1 MGAGLYI
8 DGWRI
13 MCLDMDAAHPA
24 SQGTAQHRSIDRKAL
39 VNLSIT
45 LSVSNQG

>member
-1 MGAGLYI
+1 MRAGLYI
-8 DGWRI
+8 DGWGI
-13 MCLDMDAAHPA
+13 MCLDTDAAHA
-24 SQGTAQHRSIDRKAL
+24 AGRGTAQHRCIDRKAL